1 MAKQNGTDLGKA
13 YVQIVPSAQG
23 IKASIQEVMGK
34 PLEEQGD
41 KSGATFGSMLV
52 SKIKGA
58 ITIAGIGK
66 FLSASLTEGGALQ
79 QSIGGVETLFGN
91 SANVIKKAAQT
102 AFKDAGVSANTYME
116 QTTSFAASLVSS
128 CGGNTAK
135 AAEIAK
141 RAMVDMSDNANK
153 MGTDLQDIQNAYQ
166 GFAKQNYTMLD
177 NLKLGYGGT
186 KTEMARLIK
195 DASTYKDSQEKL
207 NVSVKDG
214 DMSFSNI
221 ANAISVVQDHMK
233 ISGTT
238 AEEASTTLTG
248 SFGMVKASVQDFL
261 GALSTGDGVWRTFK
275 NTISSLGTF
284 IGGNLV
290 PMLGNIGKSLIVALT
305 ESFNNMPQIMNVVQK
320 FASQIISQAPQFMK
334 SGLELMSKLADG
346 IGSAFPVMTANILDI
361 VQQFANMI
369 ASQAPQLIKS
379 GFEMLNKLADGIIS
393 ALPIMIAKIPTII
406 STFANIINDNGPTV
420 LMCGLKLIAKLALGI
435 IQAIPTLIV
444 NIPKII
450 KAIVDVWSA
459 FNWINLGKMAITG
472 LGNGIKALF
481 GFLKGTGK
489 EALDT
494 VLINILMLPERLRAL
509 GGKGIHGLING
520 IKSLF
525 GSLGG
530 AAKKIFEIIVKALAS
545 LPSKMLSIGKN
556 IIEGIWKGIWSMGAW
571 ITKKIG
577 DFAGGIVK
585 SFKGFLGIHSP
596 SRIMRDMVGR
606 FIGEGIGVGILGSFD
621 TVRKDIAAFNDSLID
636 EFNKS
641 DSFGASMTFSAVRE
655 VKMQLINEG
664 FEKPHTEDRKGDIY
678 QTINITAPDAVDP
691 SEVSRQ
697 TRNAN
702 RELIQRLKGA

>member
-34 PLEEQGD
+34 PLEEQAD
-41 KSGATFGSMLV
+41 NSGSTFGSMLV

-79 QSIGGVETLFGN
+79 QSIGGVETLFGD

-284 IGGNLV
+284 IGGNLL
-290 PMLGNIGKSLIVALT
+290 PMIGNIGSSIVSILT
-305 ESFNNMPQIMNVVQK
+305 NSFNNMPGILDAVQK
-320 FASQIISQAPQFMK
+320 FATQ
-334 SGLELMSKLADG
+334 
-346 IGSAFPVMTANILDI
+346 
-361 VQQFANMI
+361 I
-369 ASQAPQLIKS
+369 ASQAPQFIKS
-379 GFEMLNKLADGIIS
+379 GFEMLNKLADGIVS
-393 ALPIMIAKIPTII
+393 ALPVMIAKIPTII
-406 STFANIINDNGPTV
+406 STFANIINDNGPTI

-450 KAIVDVWSA
+450 TAIVDVWSA

-494 VLINILMLPERLRAL
+494 VLINILMMPERLRAL
-509 GGKGIHGLING
+509 GGKGISGLVSG

-525 GSLGG
+525 GALGG

-556 IIEGIWKGIWSMGAW
+556 IVEGIWKGIWNMGGW

-664 FEKPHTEDRKGDIY
+664 FEKPHSEDRKGDIY

>member
-34 PLEEQGD
+34 PLEEQAD
-41 KSGATFGSMLV
+41 NSGSTFGSMLI

-79 QSIGGVETLFGN
+79 QSIGGIETLFGN

-275 NTISSLGTF
+275 NTVSSLGTF
-284 IGGNLV
+284 IGGNLL
-290 PMLGNIGKSLIVALT
+290 PMIGNIGSSIVSILT
-305 ESFNNMPQIMNVVQK
+305 NSFNNMPGILDAVQK
-320 FASQIISQAPQFMK
+320 FATQ
-334 SGLELMSKLADG
+334 
-346 IGSAFPVMTANILDI
+346 
-361 VQQFANMI
+361 I

-450 KAIVDVWSA
+450 TAIVDVWSA

-509 GGKGIHGLING
+509 GGKGISGLVSG

-525 GSLGG
+525 GALGG

-641 DSFGASMTFSAVRE
+641 DSFGTSMTFSAVRE

-664 FEKPHTEDRKGDIY
+664 FEKPHSEDRKGDIY

>member
-34 PLEEQGD
+34 PLEEQAD
-41 KSGATFGSMLV
+41 ESGATFGSMLI

-261 GALSTGDGVWRTFK
+261 GAISTGDGVWRTFK

-284 IGGNLV
+284 IFGNLL
-290 PMLGNIGKSLIVALT
+290 PMIGNIGSSIVSILT
-305 ESFNNMPQIMNVVQK
+305 NSFNNMPGILDAVQK
-320 FASQIISQAPQFMK
+320 FATQ
-334 SGLELMSKLADG
+334 
-346 IGSAFPVMTANILDI
+346 
-361 VQQFANMI
+361 I
-369 ASQAPQLIKS
+369 ASQAPQFIKS
-379 GFEMLNKLADGIIS
+379 GFEMLNKLADGIVS
-393 ALPIMIAKIPTII
+393 ALPVMIAKIPTII
-406 STFANIINDNGPTV
+406 STFANIINDNGPTI

-450 KAIVDVWSA
+450 TAIVDVWSA

-494 VLINILMLPERLRAL
+494 VLINIMLLPEKLGSL

-525 GSLGG
+525 GALGS
-530 AAKKIFEIIVKALAS
+530 AAGKIFEIIVKALAS

-556 IIEGIWKGIWSMGAW
+556 IVEGIWKGIWNMGGW

-664 FEKPHTEDRKGDIY
+664 LEKPHSEDRKGDIY
-678 QTINITAPDAVDP
+678 QTINITSPDAVDP

-702 RELIQRLKGA
+702 RELIQILKGA

>member
-34 PLEEQGD
+34 PLEEQAD
-41 KSGATFGSMLV
+41 ESGSTFGSMLI

-79 QSIGGVETLFGN
+79 QSIGGIETLFGN

-284 IGGNLV
+284 IGGNLL
-290 PMLGNIGKSLIVALT
+290 PMIGNIGSSIVSILT
-305 ESFNNMPQIMNVVQK
+305 NSFNNMPGILDAVQK
-320 FASQIISQAPQFMK
+320 FASNIAAQAPQF
-334 SGLELMSKLADG
+334 
-346 IGSAFPVMTANILDI
+346 
-361 VQQFANMI
+361 
-369 ASQAPQLIKS
+369 IKS
-379 GFEMLNKLADGIIS
+379 GFELLNKLADGIIS
-393 ALPIMIAKIPTII
+393 ALPVMIAKIPTII
-406 STFANIINDNGPTV
+406 STFANIINDNGPTI

-450 KAIVDVWSA
+450 TAIVDVWSA

-509 GGKGIHGLING
+509 GGKGISGLVSG

-525 GSLGG
+525 GALGG

-556 IIEGIWKGIWSMGAW
+556 IVEGIWKGIWNMGGW

-606 FIGEGIGVGILGSFD
+606 FIGEGIGVGIIGSFD

-655 VKMQLINEG
+655 VKMQLINER
-664 FEKPHTEDRKGDIY
+664 FEKPHAEDRKGDIY

>member
-34 PLEEQGD
+34 PLEEQAD
-41 KSGATFGSMLV
+41 NSGATFGSMLV

-102 AFKDAGVSANTYME
+102 AFRDAGVSANTYME

-275 NTISSLGTF
+275 NTVSSLGTF
-284 IGGNLV
+284 IGGNLL
-290 PMLGNIGKSLIVALT
+290 PMIGNIGSSIVSILT
-305 ESFNNMPQIMNVVQK
+305 NSFNNMPGILDAIQK
-320 FASQIISQAPQFMK
+320 FASNIAAQAPQF
-334 SGLELMSKLADG
+334 
-346 IGSAFPVMTANILDI
+346 
-361 VQQFANMI
+361 
-369 ASQAPQLIKS
+369 IKS
-379 GFEMLNKLADGIIS
+379 GFELLNKLADGIIS
-393 ALPIMIAKIPTII
+393 ALPVMIAKIPTII
-406 STFANIINDNGPTV
+406 STFANIINDNGPTI

-450 KAIVDVWSA
+450 TAIVDVWSA

-509 GGKGIHGLING
+509 GGKGISGLVSG

-525 GSLGG
+525 GALGG

-556 IIEGIWKGIWSMGAW
+556 IVEGIWKGIWNMGGW

-606 FIGEGIGVGILGSFD
+606 FIGEGIGVGIIGSFD

-664 FEKPHTEDRKGDIY
+664 FEKPHAEDRKGDIY

>member
-34 PLEEQGD
+34 PLEEQAD
-41 KSGATFGSMLV
+41 NSGSIFGSMLV

-79 QSIGGVETLFGN
+79 QSIGGIETLFGN

-186 KTEMARLIK
+186 KTEMVRLIK

-284 IGGNLV
+284 IGGNLL
-290 PMLGNIGKSLIVALT
+290 PMIGNIGSSIVSILT
-305 ESFNNMPQIMNVVQK
+305 NSFNNMPGILDAVQK
-320 FASQIISQAPQFMK
+320 FASNIAAQAPQF
-334 SGLELMSKLADG
+334 
-346 IGSAFPVMTANILDI
+346 
-361 VQQFANMI
+361 
-369 ASQAPQLIKS
+369 IKS
-379 GFEMLNKLADGIIS
+379 GFELLNKLADGIIS
-393 ALPIMIAKIPTII
+393 ALPVMIAKIPTII
-406 STFANIINDNGPTV
+406 STFANIINDNGPTI

-450 KAIVDVWSA
+450 TAIVDVWSA
-459 FNWINLGKMAITG
+459 FNWINLGEMAITG

-494 VLINILMLPERLRAL
+494 VLINIMLLPEKLGSL

-556 IIEGIWKGIWSMGAW
+556 IVEGIWKGIWNMGGW

>member
-23 IKASIQEVMGK
+23 IKASIEEVMGK
-34 PLEEQGD
+34 PLEEQGEQ
-41 KSGATFGSMLV
+41 SGTTFGAKLV

-58 ITIAGIGK
+58 ITVAAIGK

-79 QSIGGVETLFGN
+79 QSLGGIETLFGD

-102 AFKDAGVSANTYME
+102 AFKDAGVSANEYME

-128 CGGNTAK
+128 CGGNTAQ

-186 KTEMARLIK
+186 KTEMERLIK

-238 AEEASTTLTG
+238 TEEASTTLTG
-248 SFGMVKASVQDFL
+248 SFGMVKASVKDLL

-275 NTISSLGTF
+275 NTVSSLGTF
-284 IGGNLV
+284 IGGNLL
-290 PMLGNIGKSLIVALT
+290 PMIGNIGSSIVSILT
-305 ESFNNMPQIMNVVQK
+305 NSFNNMPGILDAVQN
-320 FASQIISQAPQFMK
+320 FASNIAAQAPQF
-334 SGLELMSKLADG
+334 
-346 IGSAFPVMTANILDI
+346 
-361 VQQFANMI
+361 
-369 ASQAPQLIKS
+369 IKS
-379 GFEMLNKLADGIIS
+379 GFALLNKLADGIVS
-393 ALPIMIAKIPTII
+393 ALPVMIAKVPTII
-406 STFANIINDNGPTV
+406 STFANIINDNGPTI

-450 KAIVDVWSA
+450 TAIVDVWSA

-509 GGKGIHGLING
+509 GGKGISGLVSG

-525 GSLGG
+525 GALGG

-556 IIEGIWKGIWSMGAW
+556 IVEGIWKGIWNMGGW

-664 FEKPHTEDRKGDIY
+664 FEKSHSEDRKGDIY

>member
-34 PLEEQGD
+34 PLEEQAD
-41 KSGATFGSMLV
+41 ESGSTFGSMLI

-79 QSIGGVETLFGN
+79 QSIGGIETLFGN

-284 IGGNLV
+284 IGGNLL
-290 PMLGNIGKSLIVALT
+290 PMIGNIGSSIVSILT
-305 ESFNNMPQIMNVVQK
+305 NSFNNMPGILDAVQK
-320 FASQIISQAPQFMK
+320 FASNIAAQAPQF
-334 SGLELMSKLADG
+334 
-346 IGSAFPVMTANILDI
+346 
-361 VQQFANMI
+361 
-369 ASQAPQLIKS
+369 IKS
-379 GFEMLNKLADGIIS
+379 GFELLNKLADGIIS
-393 ALPIMIAKIPTII
+393 ALPVMIAKIPTII
-406 STFANIINDNGPTV
+406 STFANIINDNGPTI

-450 KAIVDVWSA
+450 TAIVDVWSA

-509 GGKGIHGLING
+509 GGKGISGLVSG

-525 GSLGG
+525 GALGG

-556 IIEGIWKGIWSMGAW
+556 IVEGIWKGIWSMGAW

>member
-34 PLEEQGD
+34 PLEEQAD
-41 KSGATFGSMLV
+41 ESGSTFGSMLI

-79 QSIGGVETLFGN
+79 QSIGGIETLFGN

-284 IGGNLV
+284 IGGNLL
-290 PMLGNIGKSLIVALT
+290 PMIGNIGSSIVSILT
-305 ESFNNMPQIMNVVQK
+305 NSFNNMPGILDAVQK
-320 FASQIISQAPQFMK
+320 FASNIAAQAPQF
-334 SGLELMSKLADG
+334 
-346 IGSAFPVMTANILDI
+346 
-361 VQQFANMI
+361 
-369 ASQAPQLIKS
+369 IKS
-379 GFEMLNKLADGIIS
+379 GFELLNKLADGIIS
-393 ALPIMIAKIPTII
+393 ALPVMIAKIPTII
-406 STFANIINDNGPTV
+406 STFANIINDNGPTI

-450 KAIVDVWSA
+450 TAIVDVWSA

-509 GGKGIHGLING
+509 GGKGISGLVSG

-525 GSLGG
+525 GALGG

-664 FEKPHTEDRKGDIY
+664 FEKPHAEDRKGDIY

>member
-34 PLEEQGD
+34 PLEEQAD

-79 QSIGGVETLFGN
+79 QSIGGIETLFGN

-275 NTISSLGTF
+275 NTVSSLGTF
-284 IGGNLV
+284 IGGNLL
-290 PMLGNIGKSLIVALT
+290 PMIGNIGSSIVSILT
-305 ESFNNMPQIMNVVQK
+305 NSFNNMPGILDAIQK
-320 FASQIISQAPQFMK
+320 FASNIAAQAPQF
-334 SGLELMSKLADG
+334 
-346 IGSAFPVMTANILDI
+346 
-361 VQQFANMI
+361 
-369 ASQAPQLIKS
+369 IKS
-379 GFEMLNKLADGIIS
+379 GFELLNKLADGIIS
-393 ALPIMIAKIPTII
+393 ALPVMIAKIPTII
-406 STFANIINDNGPTV
+406 STFANIINDNAPTV
-420 LMCGLKLIAKLALGI
+420 LLCGIQLIGKLALGL
-435 IQAIPTLIV
+435 IQAIPTLIA

-450 KAIVDVWSA
+450 TAIVDVWSA
-459 FNWINLGKMAITG
+459 FNWLNLGKMAITG

-509 GGKGIHGLING
+509 GGKGISGLVSG

-525 GSLGG
+525 GALGG

-556 IIEGIWKGIWSMGAW
+556 IVEGIWKGIWNMGGW

-641 DSFGASMTFSAVRE
+641 DSFGTSMTFSAVRE

-664 FEKPHTEDRKGDIY
+664 FEKPHSEDRKGDIY

>member
-23 IKASIQEVMGK
+23 IKASIEEVMGK
-34 PLEEQGD
+34 PLEEQGEQ
-41 KSGATFGSMLV
+41 SGTTFGAKLV

-58 ITIAGIGK
+58 ITVAAIGK

-79 QSIGGVETLFGN
+79 QSLGGIETLFGD

-102 AFKDAGVSANTYME
+102 AFKDAGVSANEYME

-128 CGGNTAK
+128 CGGNTAQ

-186 KTEMARLIK
+186 KTEMERLIK

-248 SFGMVKASVQDFL
+248 SFGMVKASVKDLL

-275 NTISSLGTF
+275 NTVSSLGTF
-284 IGGNLV
+284 IGGNLL
-290 PMLGNIGKSLIVALT
+290 PMIGNIGSSIVSILT
-305 ESFNNMPQIMNVVQK
+305 NSFNNMPGILDAVQN
-320 FASQIISQAPQFMK
+320 FASNIAAQAPQF
-334 SGLELMSKLADG
+334 
-346 IGSAFPVMTANILDI
+346 
-361 VQQFANMI
+361 
-369 ASQAPQLIKS
+369 IKS
-379 GFEMLNKLADGIIS
+379 GFALLNKLADGIVS
-393 ALPIMIAKIPTII
+393 ALPVMIAKVPTII
-406 STFANIINDNGPTV
+406 STFANIINDNGPTI

-450 KAIVDVWSA
+450 TAIVDVWSA

-509 GGKGIHGLING
+509 GGKGISGLVSG

-525 GSLGG
+525 GALGG

-556 IIEGIWKGIWSMGAW
+556 IVEGIWKGIWNMGGW

-664 FEKPHTEDRKGDIY
+664 FEKPHSEDRKGDIY

>member
-34 PLEEQGD
+34 PLEEQAD
-41 KSGATFGSMLV
+41 NSGATFGSMLV

-275 NTISSLGTF
+275 NTVSSLGTF
-284 IGGNLV
+284 IGGNLL
-290 PMLGNIGKSLIVALT
+290 PMIGNIGSSIVSILT
-305 ESFNNMPQIMNVVQK
+305 NSFNNMPGILDAVQK
-320 FASQIISQAPQFMK
+320 FASNIAAQAPQF
-334 SGLELMSKLADG
+334 
-346 IGSAFPVMTANILDI
+346 
-361 VQQFANMI
+361 
-369 ASQAPQLIKS
+369 IKS
-379 GFEMLNKLADGIIS
+379 GFELLNKLADGIIS
-393 ALPIMIAKIPTII
+393 ALPVMIAKIPTII
-406 STFANIINDNGPTV
+406 STFANIINDNGPTI

-450 KAIVDVWSA
+450 TAIVDVWSA

-494 VLINILMLPERLRAL
+494 VLINIMLLPEKLGSL

-556 IIEGIWKGIWSMGAW
+556 IVEGIWKGIWNMGGW

-606 FIGEGIGVGILGSFD
+606 FIGEGIGVGIIGSFD

>member
-34 PLEEQGD
+34 PLEEQAD
-41 KSGATFGSMLV
+41 NSGATFGSMLV

-66 FLSASLTEGGALQ
+66 ILSASLTEGGALQ
-79 QSIGGVETLFGN
+79 QSIGGIETLFGN

-102 AFKDAGVSANTYME
+102 AFRDAGVSANTYME

-248 SFGMVKASVQDFL
+248 SFGMVKAAVQDFL
-261 GALSTGDGVWRTFK
+261 GAMSTGQNVKSSVK
-275 NTISSLGTF
+275 NLISSLGIF
-284 IGGNLV
+284 VGNNLI
-290 PMLGNIGKSLIVALT
+290 PMLLNITKSCYAVVTDAL
-305 ESFNNMPQIMNVVQK
+305 NNMPGILNAVQK
-320 FASQIISQAPQFMK
+320 FANDIAKQAPQF
-334 SGLELMSKLADG
+334 
-346 IGSAFPVMTANILDI
+346 
-361 VQQFANMI
+361 
-369 ASQAPQLIKS
+369 IKS
-379 GFEMLNKLADGIIS
+379 GFEMLNKLADGVVS
-393 ALPIMIAKIPTII
+393 ALPVMIAKIPTII

-435 IQAIPTLIV
+435 IQAIPVLIA

-450 KAIVDVWSA
+450 TAIVDVWSA
-459 FNWINLGKMAITG
+459 FNWLNLGKMAITG

-509 GGKGIHGLING
+509 GGKGISGLVSG

-525 GSLGG
+525 GALGG

-556 IIEGIWKGIWSMGAW
+556 IVEGIWKGIWNMGGW

-577 DFAGGIVK
+577 DFASGIVK

-641 DSFGASMTFSAVRE
+641 DSFGASMTFSAIRE

-664 FEKPHTEDRKGDIY
+664 FEKPHSEDRKGDIY

>member
-34 PLEEQGD
+34 PLEEQAD
-41 KSGATFGSMLV
+41 NSGATFGSMLV

-79 QSIGGVETLFGN
+79 QSIGGIETLFGN

-284 IGGNLV
+284 IGGNLL
-290 PMLGNIGKSLIVALT
+290 PMIGNIGSSIVSILT
-305 ESFNNMPQIMNVVQK
+305 NSFNNMPGILDAVQK
-320 FASQIISQAPQFMK
+320 FASNIAAQAPQF
-334 SGLELMSKLADG
+334 
-346 IGSAFPVMTANILDI
+346 
-361 VQQFANMI
+361 
-369 ASQAPQLIKS
+369 IKS
-379 GFEMLNKLADGIIS
+379 GFELLNKLADGIIS
-393 ALPIMIAKIPTII
+393 ALPVMIAKIPTII
-406 STFANIINDNGPTV
+406 STFANIINDNGPTI

-450 KAIVDVWSA
+450 TAIVDVWSA

-494 VLINILMLPERLRAL
+494 VLINIMLLPEKLGSL

-556 IIEGIWKGIWSMGAW
+556 IVEGIWKGIWNMGGW

>member
-34 PLEEQGD
+34 PLEEQAD

-284 IGGNLV
+284 IGGNLL
-290 PMLGNIGKSLIVALT
+290 PMIGNIGSSIVSILT
-305 ESFNNMPQIMNVVQK
+305 NSFNNMPGILDAVQK
-320 FASQIISQAPQFMK
+320 FATQ
-334 SGLELMSKLADG
+334 
-346 IGSAFPVMTANILDI
+346 
-361 VQQFANMI
+361 I
-369 ASQAPQLIKS
+369 ASQAPQFIKS
-379 GFEMLNKLADGIIS
+379 GFEMLNKLADGIVS
-393 ALPIMIAKIPTII
+393 ALPVMIAKIPTII
-406 STFANIINDNGPTV
+406 STFANIINDNGPTI

-450 KAIVDVWSA
+450 TAIVDVWSA

-509 GGKGIHGLING
+509 GGKGISGLVSG

-525 GSLGG
+525 GTLGG

-556 IIEGIWKGIWSMGAW
+556 IVEGIWKGIWNMGAW

-641 DSFGASMTFSAVRE
+641 DSLGASMTFSAVRE

-702 RELIQRLKGA
+702 RELIQRLKGAR

>member
-34 PLEEQGD
+34 PLEEQAD
-41 KSGATFGSMLV
+41 NSGSTFGSMLI

-79 QSIGGVETLFGN
+79 QSIGGIETLFGN

-261 GALSTGDGVWRTFK
+261 GAISTGDGVWRTFK

-284 IGGNLV
+284 IVGNLL
-290 PMLGNIGKSLIVALT
+290 PMIGNIGSSIVSILT
-305 ESFNNMPQIMNVVQK
+305 NSFNNMPGILDAIQK
-320 FASQIISQAPQFMK
+320 FASNIAAQAPQF
-334 SGLELMSKLADG
+334 
-346 IGSAFPVMTANILDI
+346 
-361 VQQFANMI
+361 
-369 ASQAPQLIKS
+369 IKS
-379 GFEMLNKLADGIIS
+379 GFELLNKLADGIIS
-393 ALPIMIAKIPTII
+393 ALPVMIAKIPTII
-406 STFANIINDNGPTV
+406 STFANIINDNGPTI
-420 LMCGLKLIAKLALGI
+420 LMCGLNLIAKLALGI

-450 KAIVDVWSA
+450 TAIVDVWSA

-509 GGKGIHGLING
+509 GGKGISGLVSG

-525 GSLGG
+525 GALGG

-556 IIEGIWKGIWSMGAW
+556 IVEGIWKGIWNMGGW

-664 FEKPHTEDRKGDIY
+664 FEKPHAEDRKGDIY

>member
-34 PLEEQGD
+34 PLEEQAD
-41 KSGATFGSMLV
+41 ESGSTFGSMLIT
-52 SKIKGA
+52 KIKGA

-261 GALSTGDGVWRTFK
+261 GAISTGDGVWRTFK

-284 IGGNLV
+284 LVGNLL
-290 PMLGNIGKSLIVALT
+290 PMIGNIGSSIVSILT
-305 ESFNNMPQIMNVVQK
+305 NSFNNMPGILDAIQK
-320 FASQIISQAPQFMK
+320 FASNIAAQAPQF
-334 SGLELMSKLADG
+334 
-346 IGSAFPVMTANILDI
+346 
-361 VQQFANMI
+361 
-369 ASQAPQLIKS
+369 IKS
-379 GFEMLNKLADGIIS
+379 GFELLNKLADGIVS
-393 ALPIMIAKIPTII
+393 ALPVMIAKIPTII
-406 STFANIINDNGPTV
+406 STFANIINDNGPTI

-450 KAIVDVWSA
+450 TAIVDVWSA

-494 VLINILMLPERLRAL
+494 VLINILMLPERLHAL
-509 GGKGIHGLING
+509 GGKGISGLVSG

-525 GSLGG
+525 GALGG

-556 IIEGIWKGIWSMGAW
+556 IVEGIWKGIWNMGGW

-655 VKMQLINEG
+655 VKMQLINERL
-664 FEKPHTEDRKGDIY
+664 EKPHSEDRKGDIY

>member
-34 PLEEQGD
+34 PLEEQGEQ
-41 KSGATFGSMLV
+41 SGTTFGAKLV

-58 ITIAGIGK
+58 ITVAAIGK
-66 FLSASLTEGGALQ
+66 FISASLTEGGALQ
-79 QSIGGVETLFGN
+79 QSIGGIETLFGN

-284 IGGNLV
+284 IGGNLL
-290 PMLGNIGKSLIVALT
+290 PMIGNIGSSIVSILT
-305 ESFNNMPQIMNVVQK
+305 NSFNNMPGILDAVQK
-320 FASQIISQAPQFMK
+320 FASNIAAQAPQF
-334 SGLELMSKLADG
+334 
-346 IGSAFPVMTANILDI
+346 
-361 VQQFANMI
+361 
-369 ASQAPQLIKS
+369 IKS
-379 GFEMLNKLADGIIS
+379 GFELLNKLADGIIS
-393 ALPIMIAKIPTII
+393 ALPVMIAKIPTII
-406 STFANIINDNGPTV
+406 STFANIINDNAPTI
-420 LMCGLKLIAKLALGI
+420 LICGVKLIGKLALGL
-435 IQAIPTLIV
+435 IQAIPTLIA

-450 KAIVDVWSA
+450 MAIVDVWSA
-459 FNWINLGKMAITG
+459 FNWINLGKMAIKG

-494 VLINILMLPERLRAL
+494 VLINIMLLPEKLGSL

-556 IIEGIWKGIWSMGAW
+556 IVEGIWKGIWNMGGW

-664 FEKPHTEDRKGDIY
+664 FEKPHSEDRKGDIY

>member
-34 PLEEQGD
+34 PLEEQAD
-41 KSGATFGSMLV
+41 NSGSTFGSMLV

-79 QSIGGVETLFGN
+79 QSIGGIETLFGN

-166 GFAKQNYTMLD
+166 GFAKKNYTMLD

-284 IGGNLV
+284 IGGNLL
-290 PMLGNIGKSLIVALT
+290 PMIGNIGSSIVSILT
-305 ESFNNMPQIMNVVQK
+305 NSFNNMPGILDAVQK
-320 FASQIISQAPQFMK
+320 FASNIAAQAPQF
-334 SGLELMSKLADG
+334 
-346 IGSAFPVMTANILDI
+346 
-361 VQQFANMI
+361 
-369 ASQAPQLIKS
+369 IKS
-379 GFEMLNKLADGIIS
+379 GFELLNKLADGIIS
-393 ALPIMIAKIPTII
+393 ALPVMIAKIPTII
-406 STFANIINDNGPTV
+406 STFANIINDNGPTI
-420 LMCGLKLIAKLALGI
+420 LMCGLQLVGKLALGI
-435 IQAIPTLIV
+435 IQAIPTLIF

-450 KAIVDVWSA
+450 TAIVDVWSA

-489 EALDT
+489 DALDT
-494 VLINILMLPERLRAL
+494 VLINILMMPERLRAL
-509 GGKGIHGLING
+509 GGNGISGLISG

-525 GSLGG
+525 GSLGS
-530 AAKKIFEIIVKALAS
+530 AAGRIFEIIVKAIAS

-556 IIEGIWKGIWSMGAW
+556 IVEGIWNGIGNMGGW
-571 ITKKIG
+571 IAKKIG
-577 DFAGGIVK
+577 GFASGIVK
-585 SFKGFLGIHSP
+585 SFKGALGIHSP

-641 DSFGASMTFSAVRE
+641 DSFSASMTFSAVRE

-702 RELIQRLKGA
+702 RELIQRLKGAR

>member
-34 PLEEQGD
+34 PLEEQAD
-41 KSGATFGSMLV
+41 ESGSTFGSMLI

-66 FLSASLTEGGALQ
+66 FLSTSLTEGGALQ
-79 QSIGGVETLFGN
+79 QSIGGIETLFGN

-284 IGGNLV
+284 IGGNLL
-290 PMLGNIGKSLIVALT
+290 PMIGNIGSSIVSILT
-305 ESFNNMPQIMNVVQK
+305 NSFNNMPGILDAVQK
-320 FASQIISQAPQFMK
+320 FASNIAAQAPQF
-334 SGLELMSKLADG
+334 
-346 IGSAFPVMTANILDI
+346 
-361 VQQFANMI
+361 
-369 ASQAPQLIKS
+369 IKS
-379 GFEMLNKLADGIIS
+379 GFELLNKLADGIIS
-393 ALPIMIAKIPTII
+393 ALPVMIAKIPTII
-406 STFANIINDNGPTV
+406 STFANIINDNGPTI

-450 KAIVDVWSA
+450 TAIVDVWSA

-509 GGKGIHGLING
+509 GGKGISGLVSG

-525 GSLGG
+525 GALGG

-556 IIEGIWKGIWSMGAW
+556 IVEGIWKGIWNMGGW

-606 FIGEGIGVGILGSFD
+606 FIGEGIGVGIIGSFD

-664 FEKPHTEDRKGDIY
+664 FEKPHAEDRKGDIY

>member
-34 PLEEQGD
+34 PLEEQAD
-41 KSGATFGSMLV
+41 NSGATFGSMLV

-66 FLSASLTEGGALQ
+66 ILSASLTEGGALQ
-79 QSIGGVETLFGN
+79 QSIGGIETLFGN

-102 AFKDAGVSANTYME
+102 AFRDAGVSANTYME

-248 SFGMVKASVQDFL
+248 SFGMVKAAVQDFL
-261 GALSTGDGVWRTFK
+261 GAMSTGQNVKSSVK
-275 NTISSLGTF
+275 NLISSLGIF
-284 IGGNLV
+284 VGNNLI
-290 PMLGNIGKSLIVALT
+290 PMLLNITKSCYAVVTDAL
-305 ESFNNMPQIMNVVQK
+305 NNMPGILNAVQK
-320 FASQIISQAPQFMK
+320 FANDIAKQAPQF
-334 SGLELMSKLADG
+334 
-346 IGSAFPVMTANILDI
+346 
-361 VQQFANMI
+361 
-369 ASQAPQLIKS
+369 IKS
-379 GFEMLNKLADGIIS
+379 GFEMLNKLADGVVS
-393 ALPIMIAKIPTII
+393 ALPVMIAKIPTII

-450 KAIVDVWSA
+450 TAIVDVWSA

-509 GGKGIHGLING
+509 GGKGISGLVSG

-525 GSLGG
+525 GTLGG

-556 IIEGIWKGIWSMGAW
+556 IVEGIWKGIWGMGAW

-641 DSFGASMTFSAVRE
+641 GSLGASMTFSAVRE

-664 FEKPHTEDRKGDIY
+664 FEKPHSEDRKGDIY

-702 RELIQRLKGA
+702 RELIQKLKGA

>member
-34 PLEEQGD
+34 PLEEQAD

-79 QSIGGVETLFGN
+79 QSIGGIETLFGN

-275 NTISSLGTF
+275 NTVSSLGTF
-284 IGGNLV
+284 IGGNLL
-290 PMLGNIGKSLIVALT
+290 PMIGNIGSSIVSILT
-305 ESFNNMPQIMNVVQK
+305 NSFNNMPGILDAIQK
-320 FASQIISQAPQFMK
+320 FASNIAAQAPQF
-334 SGLELMSKLADG
+334 
-346 IGSAFPVMTANILDI
+346 
-361 VQQFANMI
+361 
-369 ASQAPQLIKS
+369 IKS
-379 GFEMLNKLADGIIS
+379 GFELLNKLADGIIS
-393 ALPIMIAKIPTII
+393 ALPVMIAKIPTII
-406 STFANIINDNGPTV
+406 STFANIINDNAPTV
-420 LMCGLKLIAKLALGI
+420 LLCGIQLIGKLALGL
-435 IQAIPTLIV
+435 IQAIPTLIA

-450 KAIVDVWSA
+450 TAIVDVWSA
-459 FNWINLGKMAITG
+459 FNWLNLGKMAITG

-509 GGKGIHGLING
+509 GGKGISGLVSG

-525 GSLGG
+525 GALGG

-556 IIEGIWKGIWSMGAW
+556 IVEGIWKGIWNMGGW

-641 DSFGASMTFSAVRE
+641 DSLGASMTFSAVRE

>member
-34 PLEEQGD
+34 PLEEQAD
-41 KSGATFGSMLV
+41 KSGATFGSMLI

-79 QSIGGVETLFGN
+79 QSIGGIETLFGN

-284 IGGNLV
+284 IGGNLL
-290 PMLGNIGKSLIVALT
+290 PMIGNIGSSIVSILT
-305 ESFNNMPQIMNVVQK
+305 NSFNNMPGILDAVQK
-320 FASQIISQAPQFMK
+320 FATQ
-334 SGLELMSKLADG
+334 
-346 IGSAFPVMTANILDI
+346 
-361 VQQFANMI
+361 I
-369 ASQAPQLIKS
+369 ASQAPQFIKS
-379 GFEMLNKLADGIIS
+379 GFEMLNKLADGIVS
-393 ALPIMIAKIPTII
+393 ALPVMIAKIPTII

-435 IQAIPTLIV
+435 IQAIPVLIA

-450 KAIVDVWSA
+450 TAIVDVWSA

-494 VLINILMLPERLRAL
+494 VLINIMLLPEKLGSL

-556 IIEGIWKGIWSMGAW
+556 IVEGIWKGIWSMGAW

>member
-34 PLEEQGD
+34 PLEEQAD
-41 KSGATFGSMLV
+41 ESGSTFGSMLI

-79 QSIGGVETLFGN
+79 QSIGGIETLFGN

-275 NTISSLGTF
+275 NTVSSLGTF
-284 IGGNLV
+284 IGGNLL
-290 PMLGNIGKSLIVALT
+290 PMIGNIGSSIVSILT
-305 ESFNNMPQIMNVVQK
+305 NSFNNMPGILDAVQK
-320 FASQIISQAPQFMK
+320 FASNIAAQAPQF
-334 SGLELMSKLADG
+334 
-346 IGSAFPVMTANILDI
+346 
-361 VQQFANMI
+361 
-369 ASQAPQLIKS
+369 IKS
-379 GFEMLNKLADGIIS
+379 GFELLNKLADGIIS
-393 ALPIMIAKIPTII
+393 ALPVMIAKIPTII
-406 STFANIINDNGPTV
+406 STFANIINDNGPTI

-450 KAIVDVWSA
+450 TAIVDVWSA

-509 GGKGIHGLING
+509 GGKGISGLVSG

-525 GSLGG
+525 GALGG

-556 IIEGIWKGIWSMGAW
+556 IVEGIWKGIWNMGGW

-606 FIGEGIGVGILGSFD
+606 FIGEGIGVGIIGSFD

-664 FEKPHTEDRKGDIY
+664 FEKPHAEDRKGDIY

>member
-23 IKASIQEVMGK
+23 IKASIEEVMGK
-34 PLEEQGD
+34 PLEEQGEQ
-41 KSGATFGSMLV
+41 SGTTFGAKLV

-58 ITIAGIGK
+58 ITVAAIGK

-79 QSIGGVETLFGN
+79 QSLGGIETLFGD

-102 AFKDAGVSANTYME
+102 AFKDAGVSANEYME

-128 CGGNTAK
+128 CGGNTAQ

-186 KTEMARLIK
+186 KTEMERLIK

-248 SFGMVKASVQDFL
+248 SFGMVKASVKDLL

-275 NTISSLGTF
+275 NTVSSLGTF
-284 IGGNLV
+284 IGGNLL
-290 PMLGNIGKSLIVALT
+290 PMIGNIGSSIVSILT
-305 ESFNNMPQIMNVVQK
+305 NSFNNMPGILDAVQN
-320 FASQIISQAPQFMK
+320 FASNIAAQAPQF
-334 SGLELMSKLADG
+334 
-346 IGSAFPVMTANILDI
+346 
-361 VQQFANMI
+361 
-369 ASQAPQLIKS
+369 IKS
-379 GFEMLNKLADGIIS
+379 GFELLNKLADGIVS
-393 ALPIMIAKIPTII
+393 ALPVMIAKVPTII
-406 STFANIINDNGPTV
+406 STFANIINDNGPTI

-450 KAIVDVWSA
+450 TAIVDVWSA

-509 GGKGIHGLING
+509 GGKGISGLVSG

-525 GSLGG
+525 GALGG

-556 IIEGIWKGIWSMGAW
+556 IVEGIWKGIWNMGGW

>member
-34 PLEEQGD
+34 PLEEQAD
-41 KSGATFGSMLV
+41 NSGSTFGSMLI

-79 QSIGGVETLFGN
+79 QSIGGIETLFGN

-284 IGGNLV
+284 IVGNLL
-290 PMLGNIGKSLIVALT
+290 PMIGNIGSSIVSILT
-305 ESFNNMPQIMNVVQK
+305 NSFNNMPEILDAIQK
-320 FASQIISQAPQFMK
+320 FASNIAAQAPQF
-334 SGLELMSKLADG
+334 
-346 IGSAFPVMTANILDI
+346 
-361 VQQFANMI
+361 
-369 ASQAPQLIKS
+369 IKS
-379 GFEMLNKLADGIIS
+379 GFELLNKLADGIIS
-393 ALPIMIAKIPTII
+393 ALPVMIAKIPTII
-406 STFANIINDNGPTV
+406 STFANIINDNAPTI
-420 LMCGLKLIAKLALGI
+420 LICGVKLIGKLALGL
-435 IQAIPTLIV
+435 IQAIPTLIA

-450 KAIVDVWSA
+450 TAIVDVWSA

-509 GGKGIHGLING
+509 GGKGISGLVSG

-530 AAKKIFEIIVKALAS
+530 AAKKIFEIIVKAIAS

-556 IIEGIWKGIWSMGAW
+556 IVEGIWKGIWSMGAW

-641 DSFGASMTFSAVRE
+641 DSFGAAMTFSAVRE
-655 VKMQLINEG
+655 VKMQLINEE

>member
-34 PLEEQGD
+34 PLEEQAD
-41 KSGATFGSMLV
+41 NSGSTFGSMLI

-79 QSIGGVETLFGN
+79 QSIGGIETLFGN

-284 IGGNLV
+284 IVGNLL
-290 PMLGNIGKSLIVALT
+290 PMIGNIGSSIVSILT
-305 ESFNNMPQIMNVVQK
+305 NSFNNMPGILDAVQK
-320 FASQIISQAPQFMK
+320 FATQ
-334 SGLELMSKLADG
+334 
-346 IGSAFPVMTANILDI
+346 
-361 VQQFANMI
+361 I
-369 ASQAPQLIKS
+369 ASQAPQFIKS
-379 GFEMLNKLADGIIS
+379 GFEMLNKLADGIVS
-393 ALPIMIAKIPTII
+393 ALPVMIAKIPTII
-406 STFANIINDNGPTV
+406 STFANIINDNGPTI

-450 KAIVDVWSA
+450 TAIVDVWSA

-494 VLINILMLPERLRAL
+494 VLINIMLLPEKLGSL

-525 GSLGG
+525 GALGS
-530 AAKKIFEIIVKALAS
+530 AAGKIFEIIVKALAS

-556 IIEGIWKGIWSMGAW
+556 IVEGIWKGIWNMGGW

-621 TVRKDIAAFNDSLID
+621 TVRKDIASFNDSLIN

-641 DSFGASMTFSAVRE
+641 DSLGASMTFSAIRE

-664 FEKPHTEDRKGDIY
+664 FDEPHNEDRNGDIY

>member
-34 PLEEQGD
+34 PLEEQAD
-41 KSGATFGSMLV
+41 NSGSTFGSMLI

-79 QSIGGVETLFGN
+79 QSIGGIETLFGN

-102 AFKDAGVSANTYME
+102 AFRDAGVSANTYME

-238 AEEASTTLTG
+238 AEKASTTLTG
-248 SFGMVKASVQDFL
+248 SFGMVKAAVQDFL
-261 GALSTGDGVWRTFK
+261 GAMSTGQNVKSSVK
-275 NTISSLGTF
+275 NLISSLGIF
-284 IGGNLV
+284 VGNNLI
-290 PMLGNIGKSLIVALT
+290 PMLLNITKSCYAVVTDAL
-305 ESFNNMPQIMNVVQK
+305 NNMPGILDAVQK
-320 FASQIISQAPQFMK
+320 FATQ
-334 SGLELMSKLADG
+334 
-346 IGSAFPVMTANILDI
+346 
-361 VQQFANMI
+361 I
-369 ASQAPQLIKS
+369 ASQAPQFIKS
-379 GFEMLNKLADGIIS
+379 GFEMLNKLADGVVS
-393 ALPIMIAKIPTII
+393 ALPVMIAKIPTII
-406 STFANIINDNGPTV
+406 STFANIINDNGPTI

-450 KAIVDVWSA
+450 TAIVDVWSA

-509 GGKGIHGLING
+509 GGKGISGLVSG

-525 GSLGG
+525 GALGG

-664 FEKPHTEDRKGDIY
+664 FEKPHSEDRKGDIY

>member
-1 MAKQNGTDLGKA
+1 MASNLGKA
-13 YVQIVPSAQG
+13 YVQIVPSAKG
-23 IKASIQEVMGK
+23 IQSNLRTLLEKPSQE
-34 PLEEQGD
+34 
-41 KSGATFGSMLV
+41 SGTSSGFGFGSALISTLKPV
-52 SKIKGA
+52 L
-58 ITIAGIGK
+58 AGFSIGK
-66 FLSASLTEGGALQ
+66 VLSDSLMEGGKLQ
-79 QSIGGVETLFGN
+79 QSIGGIETLFGN

-284 IGGNLV
+284 IGGNLL
-290 PMLGNIGKSLIVALT
+290 PMIGNIGSSIVSILT
-305 ESFNNMPQIMNVVQK
+305 NSFNNMPGILDAVQK
-320 FASQIISQAPQFMK
+320 FASNIAAQAPQF
-334 SGLELMSKLADG
+334 
-346 IGSAFPVMTANILDI
+346 
-361 VQQFANMI
+361 
-369 ASQAPQLIKS
+369 IKS
-379 GFEMLNKLADGIIS
+379 GFELLNKLADGIIS
-393 ALPIMIAKIPTII
+393 ALPVMIAKIPTII
-406 STFANIINDNGPTV
+406 STFANIINDNAPTI
-420 LMCGLKLIAKLALGI
+420 LICGVKLIGKLALGL
-435 IQAIPTLIV
+435 IQAIPTLIA

-450 KAIVDVWSA
+450 TAIVDVWSA

-489 EALDT
+489 DALDT

-509 GGKGIHGLING
+509 GGKGISGLVSG

-525 GSLGG
+525 GALGG

-556 IIEGIWKGIWSMGAW
+556 IVEGIWKGIWNMGGW

-577 DFAGGIVK
+577 GFAGGIVK

-596 SRIMRDMVGR
+596 SRVMRKEVGPFVGR
-606 FIGEGIGVGILGSFD
+606 GLGLGILDSFKVVKSNILDFKNMILDEMRIDGSD
-621 TVRKDIAAFNDSLID
+621 AFDSLGIFKEVKIQMD
-636 EFNKS
+636 NEEFS
-641 DSFGASMTFSAVRE
+641 GASVRSNNSA
-655 VKMQLINEG
+655 
-664 FEKPHTEDRKGDIY
+664 EKNGNVY
-678 QTINITAPDAVDP
+678 QTINVNSPKALDASETA
-691 SEVSRQ
+691 RQ
-697 TRNAN
+697 TKNAI
-702 RELIQRLKGA
+702 RELILKLKGA

>member
-34 PLEEQGD
+34 PLEEQAD
-41 KSGATFGSMLV
+41 KSGTTFGSMLV

-79 QSIGGVETLFGN
+79 QSIGGIETLFGN

-261 GALSTGDGVWRTFK
+261 GALSTGDGVWRTFR

-284 IGGNLV
+284 IGGNLL
-290 PMLGNIGKSLIVALT
+290 PMIGNIGSSIVSILT
-305 ESFNNMPQIMNVVQK
+305 NSFNNMPGILDTVQK
-320 FASQIISQAPQFMK
+320 IASSIAAQAPQF
-334 SGLELMSKLADG
+334 
-346 IGSAFPVMTANILDI
+346 
-361 VQQFANMI
+361 
-369 ASQAPQLIKS
+369 IKS
-379 GFEMLNKLADGIIS
+379 GFELLNKLADGIVS
-393 ALPIMIAKIPTII
+393 ALPVMIAKIPTII
-406 STFANIINDNGPTV
+406 STFANIINDNGPTI

-450 KAIVDVWSA
+450 TAIVDVWSA

-509 GGKGIHGLING
+509 GGKGISGLVSG

-525 GSLGG
+525 GTLGG

-545 LPSKMLSIGKN
+545 LPSKMLSVGKN
-556 IIEGIWKGIWSMGAW
+556 IVEGIWKGIWSMGAW

-606 FIGEGIGVGILGSFD
+606 FIGEGVGVGILGSFD
-621 TVRKDIAAFNDSLID
+621 TVRKDIAAFNDSLIN

-641 DSFGASMTFSAVRE
+641 DSLGASMTFSAVRE

>member
-34 PLEEQGD
+34 PLEEQAD
-41 KSGATFGSMLV
+41 ESGSTFGSMLI

-79 QSIGGVETLFGN
+79 QSIGGVETLFGD

-275 NTISSLGTF
+275 NTVSSLGTF
-284 IGGNLV
+284 IGGNLL
-290 PMLGNIGKSLIVALT
+290 PMIGNIGSSIVSILT
-305 ESFNNMPQIMNVVQK
+305 NSFNNMPGILDAIQK
-320 FASQIISQAPQFMK
+320 FASNIAAQAPQF
-334 SGLELMSKLADG
+334 
-346 IGSAFPVMTANILDI
+346 
-361 VQQFANMI
+361 
-369 ASQAPQLIKS
+369 IKS
-379 GFEMLNKLADGIIS
+379 GFEMLNKLADGVVS
-393 ALPIMIAKIPTII
+393 ALPVMIAKIPTII
-406 STFANIINDNGPTV
+406 STFANIINDNGPTI

-450 KAIVDVWSA
+450 MAIVDVWSA
-459 FNWINLGKMAITG
+459 FNWLNLGKMAIKG

-489 EALDT
+489 EALET

-509 GGKGIHGLING
+509 GGKGISGLVSG

-525 GSLGG
+525 GALGG

-556 IIEGIWKGIWSMGAW
+556 IVEGIWKGIWNMGGW

>member
-34 PLEEQGD
+34 PLEEQAD
-41 KSGATFGSMLV
+41 NSGATFGSMLV

-58 ITIAGIGK
+58 ITVAAIGK

-79 QSIGGVETLFGN
+79 QSIGGIETLFGN

-248 SFGMVKASVQDFL
+248 SFGMVKASVQDFF

-284 IGGNLV
+284 IGGNLL
-290 PMLGNIGKSLIVALT
+290 PMIGNIGSSIVSILT
-305 ESFNNMPQIMNVVQK
+305 NSFNNMPGILDAVQK
-320 FASQIISQAPQFMK
+320 FASNIAAQAPQF
-334 SGLELMSKLADG
+334 
-346 IGSAFPVMTANILDI
+346 
-361 VQQFANMI
+361 
-369 ASQAPQLIKS
+369 IKS
-379 GFEMLNKLADGIIS
+379 GFEMLNKLADGIVS
-393 ALPIMIAKIPTII
+393 ALPVMIAKIPTII
-406 STFANIINDNGPTV
+406 STFANIINDNGPTI

-450 KAIVDVWSA
+450 TAIVDVWSA
-459 FNWINLGKMAITG
+459 FNWLNLGKMAIKG

-509 GGKGIHGLING
+509 GGKGISGLVSG

-525 GSLGG
+525 GALGG

-641 DSFGASMTFSAVRE
+641 DSFGAAMTFSAVRE